1 MELPGMAADQLLLDE
16 TNIRDEHWEPPVR
29 NLDRFFT
36 SMYQYYVA
44 KGLPAVILQ
53 QLSSV
58 ITLGFTIAA
67 SIFLIAFV
75 DWANLKHCKDE
86 KTCSENFVIQK
97 PFEHSS
103 VTFAFIVIIYG
114 LLFGSFWVW
123 KALSAI
129 HVISSAITMERF
141 YREKLGLRLSDL
153 NEMEWHEVLQRLIL
167 LHEHGI
173 HRVAIQDRLTEHD
186 VVLRIMRKDNYMIGL
201 INKKLLG
208 KSELSLLSTSFFLS
222 LGCYYYCYY
231 L

>member
-1 MELPGMAADQLLLDE
+1 MAADQLLIDE
-16 TNIRDEHWEPPVR
+16 SNIRDEHWEPPVR

-53 QLSSV
+53 QICSV
-58 ITLGFTIAA
+58 VTLGFTIAA

-75 DWANLKHCKDE
+75 DWPNLKHCKDE
-86 KTCSENFVIQK
+86 HTCNDNFLIKQ
-97 PFEHSS
+97 PFAHSS
-103 VTFAFIVIIYG
+103 VTFAFVVTVYC
-114 LLFGSFWVW
+114 LLFGAFWVW
-123 KALSAI
+123 KVLSAI
-129 HVISSAITMERF
+129 HIISSAIVMERF

-153 NEMEWHEVLQRLIL
+153 NEMQWHEVLQRLIL

-173 HRVAIQDRLTEHD
+173 HRVAIQDKLTEHD

-208 KSELSLLSTSFFLS
+208 ESK
-222 LGCYYYCYY
+222 
-231 L
+231 